1 MIGPVPETDIR
12 VRFPP
17 VTRRC
22 RSAYSVGTPIPS
34 PEGRPVSAPTTSPP
48 GACAPSVRRDFGLLW
63 AGQSLSLF
71 GDQFMTL
78 ALPLLAV
85 TVLEASPAQAALLP
99 FALFLPFLP
108 LGLPAGAIVDRLSRR
123 MTMLVCDGVQVAAFG
138 AVWALAATGTLTFPL
153 LFCLVLLSGC
163 AMVFFQVAY
172 TSYLPSLYG
181 DPQDLHRGNTRLAL
195 SESASKALGPMAA
208 GPLIHVLGLVG
219 ALAAN
224 AISFTASVVSLALI
238 RHREQPG
245 ESAPRVRG
253 WLRRDVA
260 TGLRFALGHPILQP
274 VLMCGTTYVLFLS
287 MVETSLVLYCRNVL
301 GLSPQ
306 WIGVVIGAAAAGYP
320 IGNLLSS
327 RLIRRFGTP
336 RTLLGAASLSV
347 LGIVSMPALG
357 SLGGAAGTAGLIAG
371 SIVHCVGEGAFSPTS
386 LTLRQT
392 ATPAGLLGRVGAVQR
407 FLLWGAV
414 ALGSLLAA
422 GATALGGLSAAVWIG
437 ALGTVLCIP
446 ALLRQGIRAA
456 VLPQTS

>member
-1 MIGPVPETDIR
+1 M
-12 VRFPP
+12 
-17 VTRRC
+17 
-22 RSAYSVGTPIPS
+22 
-34 PEGRPVSAPTTSPP
+34 SAPTTTGPP
-48 GACAPSVRRDFGLLW
+48 VAGAPSVRRDFGLLW

-85 TVLEASPAQAALLP
+85 TMLEVSPAQAALLP

-138 AVWALAATGTLTFPL
+138 TVWALAATGTLTFPL

-163 AMVFFQVAY
+163 AVVFFQVAY

-181 DPQDLHRGNTRLAL
+181 DPHDLHRGNTRLAL

-208 GPLIHVLGLVG
+208 GPLIHALGLVG

-224 AISFTASVVSLALI
+224 VISFTASVVSLALI
-238 RHREQPG
+238 RHREPPG
-245 ESAPRVRG
+245 ESAPRERG

-274 VLMCGTTYVLFLS
+274 VLLCGTTYVLFLS

-327 RLIRRFGTP
+327 RLIRRYGTP
-336 RTLLGAASLSV
+336 RTLFGAASLSV

-392 ATPAGLLGRVGAVQR
+392 ATPAALLGRVGAVQR

-422 GATALGGLSAAVWIG
+422 GATAFGGLQTAVWIG

-456 VLPQTS
+456 VLPRAT